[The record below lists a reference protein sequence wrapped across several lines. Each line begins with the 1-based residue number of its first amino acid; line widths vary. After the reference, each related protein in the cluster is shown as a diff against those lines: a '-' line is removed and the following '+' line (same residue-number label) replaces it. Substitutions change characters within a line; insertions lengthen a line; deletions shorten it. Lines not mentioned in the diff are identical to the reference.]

1 MLGAMDAAEDRVA
14 VLHAM
19 SNNAV
24 AAIGAHWRER
34 LDRAFDESKV
44 MVRPPILTSKLL
56 S

>member
-19 SNNAV
+19 SDDAV

-34 LDRAFDESKV
+34 LDRAFK
-44 MVRPPILTSKLL
+44 
-56 S
+56 